1 MIRRFKCSQCYR
13 LFDLQNTSILSF
25 EKRKKTHPVR
35 KGRGIGACG
44 TGHGGNILIS
54 RAERRDK
61 RAFAEGMVKKYAMM
75 R

>member
-1 MIRRFKCSQCYR
+1 MRQ
-13 LFDLQNTSILSF
+13 
-25 EKRKKTHPVR
+25 
-35 KGRGIGACG
+35 GRGIGACG